1 MAVDN
6 IRLYEAERAHALARI
21 GLDGDPVSRH
31 ERSGPPLAE
40 AIRQ

>member
-21 GLDGDPVSRH
+21 GLDGDPVSPH
-31 ERSGPPLAE
+31 GRSGPPLAE
-40 AIRQ
+40 AIRE